1 MVTATQLQIVQFPI
15 TTLIPIVSTSV
26 TVKLD
31 DANYLTWNFQMQ
43 LLLEGHGLL
52 GFVDGSRLCPPRF
65 DEDFDVEGVET
76 DAYTV
81 WKMHDH
87 ALMQLLIATLS
98 STAISYVI
106 GCTSSHDLWVQLKD
120 RFSTVTKARIFH
132 MKSELQNIK
141 KAAEPVSQYL
151 QKIKDARDHLAA
163 AGVSFDDDDIVLLAL
178 NGLPPQYNTFRC
190 MVRGREN
197 VLSLKDFRS
206 QLLAKEAILEHTTS
220 ATPFASAMMAN
231 NQSFKGK
238 SLVLADTSTSAP
250 SSISS
255 SHNGGLNE
263 GFHSSS
269 NGGSFS
275 HYGGSFSHNGGL
287 HSGPNRGSFYR
298 GRGRPRH
305 QFSSSPRPYQAPPN
319 SGPGILGSG
328 PNSSVQCQI
337 CWKYGHTP
345 IQCYHRGNFSYQG
358 KPPSSNL
365 TAMHA
370 NCSPSSSNEQFWVVD
385 TGATTHMTSDLSQL
399 GLAIPFSG
407 NETITTAGVQDKLT
421 RSVLLKGRC
430 RAGLYSIP
438 LFPSQPHP
446 TPAASLINQ
455 HFCFLGHPVP
465 FSSDKVQSV
474 CHHCLEGKLA
484 KLPFHYPAVKSVKL
498 LDVIHSDVWGPS
510 LTIYVEGFKY
520 YVSFIDECT
529 RFTGIFPMINK
540 AEVYSIFVHFHA
552 YLVTQFSAS
561 LKVFQSDG
569 GGEYLSHKFQH
580 YLLARDIT
588 HLRVFG
594 CACFPL
600 LKPYNTDKL
609 QPKTSTCVFLGYA
622 GQYKGYICF
631 SLTTN
636 RLFVTRHVLF
646 DETVFPFTSVHLVS
660 ISSSQSLPSSSPPPS
675 ISFTN
680 TVLSHIPSLSISSPS
695 PPTSEATKPLNA
707 LPPGSLPASPSAT
720 QFATQS
726 PLLVDP
732 DFQPENLRVV
742 LPLPPV
748 NLHPMTT
755 RSKNGISKRKAFSA
769 STSVDLSTIEPS
781 SFKVASQSPEWQS
794 AMREEIEALH
804 AQGTWDLVPLPAH
817 KNLVGC
823 KWVYRIKK
831 NADGSIA
838 RHKARLVAK
847 GFSQEEGIDYYET
860 FSSVVKPT
868 TVRLVLA
875 LAAQFQWSL
884 RQLDVKNAFLHGV
897 LQEKVYMTQPQ
908 CFENPSLFI
917 QHLLLGTVVLL
928 LYVDDII
935 LTGSNSS
942 VITSVIGALTQEFDT
957 KDLAQLTYFL
967 GLQISYQSAGLFVS
981 QTKYIKELLDKVDLQ
996 DSKLCP
1002 TPCLPYHRLLK
1013 DDGKPYSHPEQY
1025 RSIVGALQYLTFDRA
1040 T

>member
-31 DANYLTWNFQMQ
+31 DTNYLTWNFQMQ

-65 DEDFDVEGVET
+65 DEDSDVEGVET

-81 WKMHDH
+81 WKMHDR

-141 KAAEPVSQYL
+141 KGAEPVSQYL

-206 QLLAKEAILEHTTS
+206 QLLAEEAILEHITS

-255 SHNGGLNE
+255 SPSGGLNG

-275 HYGGSFSHNGGL
+275 HNDGL

-328 PNSSVQCQI
+328 TNISICQI
-337 CWKYGHTP
+337 CNKKGHLAAD
-345 IQCYHRGNFSYQG
+345 CYPRNQQFTG

-370 NCSPSSSNEQFWVVD
+370 NCSPSSSNEQFWVAD
-385 TGATTHMTSDLSQL
+385 TGTTTHMTSDLSQL

-407 NETITTAGVQDKLT
+407 NETITTAGGSSLSISSVGSSFLNTPQCSLQLLKVLHVPKISQHLLSVHWLCKDNNCRFTCDAFGFWIQDKLT
-421 RSVLLKGRC
+421 GSVLLKGRC

-455 HFCFLGHPVP
+455 HFCFLGHPVNTSLWHKR
-465 FSSDKVQSV
+465 FG
-474 CHHCLEGKLA
+474 H
-484 KLPFHYPAVKSVKL
+484 
-498 LDVIHSDVWGPS
+498 PS
-510 LTIYVEGFKY
+510 NI
-520 YVSFIDECT
+520 
-529 RFTGIFPMINK
+529 
-540 AEVYSIFVHFHA
+540 
-552 YLVTQFSAS
+552 
-561 LKVFQSDG
+561 
-569 GGEYLSHKFQH
+569 
-580 YLLARDIT
+580 IT
-588 HLRVFG
+588 
-594 CACFPL
+594 
-600 LKPYNTDKL
+600 T
-609 QPKTSTCVFLGYA
+609 
-622 GQYKGYICF
+622 
-631 SLTTN
+631 
-636 RLFVTRHVLF
+636 
-646 DETVFPFTSVHLVS
+646 
-660 ISSSQSLPSSSPPPS
+660 
-675 ISFTN
+675 
-680 TVLSHIPSLSISSPS
+680 
-695 PPTSEATKPLNA
+695 A
-707 LPPGSLPASPSAT
+707 L
-720 QFATQS
+720 
-726 PLLVDP
+726 
-732 DFQPENLRVV
+732 
-742 LPLPPV
+742 
-748 NLHPMTT
+748 
-755 RSKNGISKRKAFSA
+755 
-769 STSVDLSTIEPS
+769 
-781 SFKVASQSPEWQS
+781 
-794 AMREEIEALH
+794 
-804 AQGTWDLVPLPAH
+804 
-817 KNLVGC
+817 
-823 KWVYRIKK
+823 
-831 NADGSIA
+831 
-838 RHKARLVAK
+838 
-847 GFSQEEGIDYYET
+847 
-860 FSSVVKPT
+860 
-868 TVRLVLA
+868 
-875 LAAQFQWSL
+875 
-884 RQLDVKNAFLHGV
+884 
-897 LQEKVYMTQPQ
+897 
-908 CFENPSLFI
+908 
-917 QHLLLGTVVLL
+917 
-928 LYVDDII
+928 
-935 LTGSNSS
+935 
-942 VITSVIGALTQEFDT
+942 
-957 KDLAQLTYFL
+957 
-967 GLQISYQSAGLFVS
+967 
-981 QTKYIKELLDKVDLQ
+981 
-996 DSKLCP
+996 
-1002 TPCLPYHRLLK
+1002 
-1013 DDGKPYSHPEQY
+1013 
-1025 RSIVGALQYLTFDRA
+1025 
-1040 T
+1040 